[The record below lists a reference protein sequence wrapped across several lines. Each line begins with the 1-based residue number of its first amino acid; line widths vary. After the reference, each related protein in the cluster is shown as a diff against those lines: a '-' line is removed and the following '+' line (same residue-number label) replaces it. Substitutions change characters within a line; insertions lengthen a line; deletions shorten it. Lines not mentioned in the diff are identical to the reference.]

1 MITSNVKKIMEDKE
15 VTIRKMVE
23 VTGLSDTTILRAR
36 CGQINL
42 CRLNTLEVIAGF
54 LECSVKDLF
63 DEENMLKERDLSHR
77 TKSPEPKVVANRSK

>member
-36 CGQINL
+36 GEQINL
-42 CRLNTLEVIAGF
+42 CRISTLEVIAKF
-54 LECSVKDLF
+54 LQCNVKDLF
-63 DEENMLKERDLSHR
+63 NEENNY
-77 TKSPEPKVVANRSK
+77 V